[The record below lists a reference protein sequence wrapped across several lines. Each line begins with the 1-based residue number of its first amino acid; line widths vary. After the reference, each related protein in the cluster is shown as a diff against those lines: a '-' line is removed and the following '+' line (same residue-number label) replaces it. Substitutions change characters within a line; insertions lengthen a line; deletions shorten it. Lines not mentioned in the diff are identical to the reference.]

1 MNLAARVPCDT
12 RAVGDAQQPQVA
24 PIRVWIIGRGT
35 VGRWVDDA
43 LRQASGELAVRYGL
57 SFSVVGRAT
66 RSDGFVGADDR
77 RWDDTLEAM
86 RETEADV
93 LIETAATPVDGEEG
107 AAHMREAL
115 GRRIP
120 VVTSN
125 KWPVARF
132 GTELRDLARQ
142 EGVAFRAE
150 STVMSGTPLL
160 GPLTEGLAGATPL
173 SVRGIVNATANSIL
187 TDMAAGA
194 TYDDAL
200 EGAKRAGLAEP
211 DPSAD
216 VDGHDSV
223 AKAMILSGLVFDR
236 RLDLE
241 AVERR
246 GISELTAEEKGVL
259 AEGGC
264 VREVTSLNFSRPGG
278 KGDAEARVAPEVI
291 APDDPLAAIDGT
303 MNCVVAKCD
312 PLGEVRIAGPG
323 AGPELAGQGVLSDLI
338 RVSLDIVRRR
348 T

>member
-1 MNLAARVPCDT
+1 M
-12 RAVGDAQQPQVA
+12 
-24 PIRVWIIGRGT
+24 RVWIVGLGT

-43 LRQASGELAVRYGL
+43 LTEAANDIAVRYGL

-66 RSDGFVGADDR
+66 RSGGFVAEDGR

-86 RETEADV
+86 RATEADV

-115 GRRIP
+115 GREIP

-132 GTELRDLARQ
+132 GTELLDLARQ

-194 TYDDAL
+194 SYDDAL
-200 EGAKRAGLAEP
+200 EAAQAAGLAEP

-216 VDGHDSV
+216 IDGHDSV
-223 AKAMILSGLVFDR
+223 AKAMILAGLVFDR
-236 RLDLE
+236 GLDLE
-241 AVERR
+241 EVDRR
-246 GISELTAEEKGVL
+246 GISDLTSDENAVL

-264 VREVTSLNFSRPGG
+264 VREVTSLEFSESGG
-278 KGDAEARVAPEVI
+278 GGSVRARVSPEVI
-291 APDDPLAAIDGT
+291 EQGDVLAAIDGT
-303 MNCVVAKCD
+303 MNCVVAKAE
-312 PLGEVRIAGPG
+312 PVGEIRIAGPG
-323 AGPELAGQGVLSDLI
+323 AGPQLAGQGVLSDLI
-338 RVSLDIVRRR
+338 RVGLDLARRR